1 MANSIAL
8 SKNYTD
14 MLDEVY
20 KLASLTDDLTSDSS
34 IARAGANA
42 NEIMIP
48 KLTMDGLGDYDRN
61 SGYTKGDV
69 TMTYETVKFN
79 YDRGRKFEVDYVD
92 NEETAEVAFG
102 RLAGEFIRTKVA
114 PENDAFTFAQI
125 AGKPGISKVD
135 SGATLSSAADVMAAL
150 AAAMDGMDGDE
161 VPAELRYLYITPTLL
176 GYIRDMDTTKSREL
190 MSGFAKVTKVP
201 QSRFMTA
208 IDMLDGRSTG
218 EEAGGYVKHAA
229 TYKASTDTS
238 VVSGKTYYTKSGD
251 VYTAVAEPT
260 GNPSTSSYYERT
272 SEAGKDINFLI
283 VHKPAIIKFDK
294 HVASNIIRPE
304 DNQSSDAYMQKY
316 RKYGLVDV
324 YENKVAGVYL
334 HHKA

>member
-1 MANSIAL
+1 MANSIQL

-135 SGATLSSAADVMAAL
+135 SGATLSSAAEVMAAL
-150 AAAMDGMDGDE
+150 AAAADSMDDDE

-208 IDMLDGRSTG
+208 IDLLDGKSTG

-294 HVASNIIRPE
+294 HVASNIIRPD

>member
-69 TMTYETVKFN
+69 TMTYETVQFN
-79 YDRGRKFEVDYVD
+79 YDRGRKFEVDYLD

-125 AGKPGISKVD
+125 AGKSGISKVD

-208 IDMLDGRSTG
+208 IDLLDGKSTG